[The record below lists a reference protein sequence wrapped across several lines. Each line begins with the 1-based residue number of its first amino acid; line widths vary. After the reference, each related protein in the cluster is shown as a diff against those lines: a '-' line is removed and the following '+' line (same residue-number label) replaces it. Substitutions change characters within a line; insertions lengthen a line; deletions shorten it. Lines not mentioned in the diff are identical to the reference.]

1 MRSRGTIAHLMSNV
15 PRESEP
21 DQHIDSVEG
30 AQNSQTQYLLLFMGQ
45 LELRAGVWRSTFMRG
60 SEDESRAE

>member
-1 MRSRGTIAHLMSNV
+1 MSRV
-15 PRESEP
+15 KVRCEP

-30 AQNSQTQYLLLFMGQ
+30 AQNSQTQYLFMGQ
-45 LELRAGVWRSTFMRG
+45 LRAGVWRSTFMRG